1 MPGQSLISSPISSQ
15 SSQTFFFAYA
25 SDVAEYQPSNKS
37 TLSRVFDWG
46 LAKVENIYDG
56 KLVKDLIATFILKCD
71 HIVTIM
77 FHSFRELTLSYNDLH
92 TKEVE
97 RLDQF
102 DVEFRD
108 LVKLRNKIDR
118 KCLYSTSVEDRA
130 LCIDNGMDIHNKIN
144 DLRIQRTKSEGN
156 VERYKG
162 MIEWCA
168 LYNNWFC

>member
-1 MPGQSLISSPISSQ
+1 MPGQSLFSSPISSQ
-15 SSQTFFFAYA
+15 SSQTFSFAYA

-168 LYNNWFC
+168 SYNNWFC